1 MSGWMQVRFV
11 LLASVLVPVV
21 SRAGDAPPDPRWAA
35 VTPTGVRVSY
45 SDGRMQ
51 ELRGTEGAR
60 GVAFAKDAESLYIA
74 GPHDLR
80 RVTLDGTVL
89 EVVTA
94 GWEMIDSPAVSPDGQ
109 TVAFSGYTRSAKWA
123 VYTLTGR
130 NANPVMVA
138 KGLHPVFESDG
149 RTLLFENYAD
159 ESAQIYRHDPDTR
172 EVARVSY
179 DREGKIERAVGPA
192 LTRAGD
198 RFAFSSLGSIKLK
211 HMRSGEVSSLTDGS
225 FYDCHPRFT
234 ADESELLFI
243 RYRRDERLGRVDPR
257 LMRADLETG
266 EVSEVP
272 GWPATRVAPAPLAAY
287 ADAEGSRRP

>member
-1 MSGWMQVRFV
+1 MKELLLVRIV
-11 LLASVLVPVV
+11 LLASVLLPAV
-21 SRAGDAPPDPRWAA
+21 SRGGDALPDPRWAA
-35 VTPTGVRVSY
+35 VTPTGVLVGY
-45 SDGRMQ
+45 LDGRMQ
-51 ELRGTEGAR
+51 ELRGTDGAR
-60 GVAFAKDAESLYIA
+60 GAAFAKDGRSLYIA

-89 EVVTA
+89 EVLTA
-94 GWEMIDSPAVSPDGQ
+94 GWEMIDSPALSSDGR

-138 KGLHPVFESDG
+138 KGLHPVFDADG
-149 RTLLFENYAD
+149 RTLLFENYTD

-172 EVARVSY
+172 EVSRVSY
-179 DREGKIERAVGPA
+179 DREGKIERAVGPE
-192 LTRAGD
+192 LTRSAD

-211 HMRSGEVSSLTDGS
+211 HMRTGDVNSLTDGL

-243 RYRRDERLGRVDPR
+243 RYRRDARLGRVDPR

-266 EVSEVP
+266 EISELP
-272 GWPATRVAPAPLAAY
+272 GWPATRVAPAPPVAY
-287 ADAEGSRRP
+287 VDAEGPRQP